1 VTEREVLRFY
11 SPYPPTLSGVSDYSL
26 TLAKYLAR
34 DIDLLSIVK
43 SSEEKDFL
51 KSHELKAE
59 LIDDGATGSGLNIYQ
74 IGNSDAHDYVFNAAL
89 ATPGIVVLH
98 DLHLHGLIKA
108 ATLARNEEDKYR
120 SLMTSEGPSEQLVAA
135 RTLMGDFSPLYSA
148 FVGGYRGLAQA
159 SLCAIVHSDWAANRI
174 RRDNP
179 NVPIHVIPHFCDGM
193 IAADERTSRIR
204 KTRREL
210 GISENAFVLSH
221 FGFATEVKQLDL
233 LIKISLLLQER
244 LDVHLLIAGG
254 GSRELL
260 ASQGALLSAVRY
272 KTITG
277 HVPDQMLND
286 SILASDLVSILRY
299 PSNGE
304 TSGIGARCLSMGR
317 PMLCFD
323 YYAYS
328 DLPRDVAVHIPLDTF
343 SPEAAVEKML
353 PIVSAPDFL
362 AKREAAALRLAEG
375 KMNISR
381 VAASYREVIASC
393 KADGRRSIKE
403 RA

>member
-1 VTEREVLRFY
+1 MTERELLRFF

-26 TLAKYLAR
+26 TVAKHLAR
-34 DIDLLSIVK
+34 DIDVLSVVK
-43 SSEEKDFL
+43 TPEERDFL
-51 KSHELKAE
+51 KSHALEAE
-59 LIDDGATGSGLNIYQ
+59 LIEDCTTGSGLRIYQ

-89 ATPGIVVLH
+89 KTPGILVLH

-108 ATLARNEEDKYR
+108 ATLAHNKENEYR
-120 SLMTSEGPSEQLVAA
+120 SLMTSEGPSEQLVAN

-148 FVGGYRGLAQA
+148 FVEGYRELVKA
-159 SLCAIVHSDWAANRI
+159 SLCVIVHSDWGANCI
-174 RRDNP
+174 RRDNL
-179 NVPIHVIPHFCDGM
+179 NVPVHVVPHFCDGL
-193 IAADERTSRIR
+193 IANAERSGRIR
-204 KTRREL
+204 KTRQEL
-210 GISENAFVLSH
+210 GISERAFVLSH
-221 FGFATEVKQLDL
+221 FGFVTEVKQLDL
-233 LIKISLLLQER
+233 LIEICLLLQER
-244 LDVHLLIAGG
+244 LDIHLLIAGG

-260 ASQGALLSAVRY
+260 ASQAAPLSAVRH
-272 KTITG
+272 KTIVG

-343 SPEAAVEKML
+343 DPETAVEKIL
-353 PIVSAPDFL
+353 PIVTAPDFQ

-375 KMNISR
+375 EMHISR
-381 VAASYREVIASC
+381 VAASYKNVIDSC
-393 KADGRRSIKE
+393 KADRRRSIKGIT
-403 RA
+403 

>member
-1 VTEREVLRFY
+1 VTEVLRFY

-26 TLAKYLAR
+26 TLTKYIAR
-34 DIDLLSIVK
+34 DLDLISVVK
-43 SSEEKDFL
+43 TSEERDFL
-51 KSHELKAE
+51 KSQALKAE
-59 LIDDGATGSGLNIYQ
+59 LVGDSVAGSDLCLYQ

-89 ATPGIVVLH
+89 ARPGIVVLH

-108 ATLARNEEDKYR
+108 AHLPHNDEGTYR
-120 SLMTSEGPSEQLVAA
+120 SFMTSEGPSEQLVAE
-135 RTLMGDFSPLYSA
+135 RMLMGDFNPFYSA
-148 FVGGYRGLAQA
+148 FVAGYRGLVQA
-159 SLCAIVHSDWAANRI
+159 SLCAVVHSDWAANCI
-174 RRDNP
+174 RRDNRDIP
-179 NVPIHVIPHFCDGM
+179 VHVIPHFCDGL
-193 IAADERTSRIR
+193 IAANARTSRIR
-204 KTRREL
+204 RTREKL

-233 LIKISLLLQER
+233 LIKISLLLQDHM
-244 LDVHLLIAGG
+244 DVHLLIAGG
-254 GSRELL
+254 GTRELL
-260 ASQGALLSAVRY
+260 ASQGPLLSAVRH

-286 SILASDLVSILRY
+286 SILASDLISILRY

-343 SPEAAVEKML
+343 SPEAALEKIL
-353 PIVSAPDFL
+353 PIISAPHFL
-362 AKREAAALRLAEG
+362 THREAAALRLAEG
-375 KMNISR
+375 EMNISR
-381 VAASYREVIASC
+381 VAASYRDVIASC
-393 KADGRRSIKE
+393 RADRPSSYKAK
-403 RA
+403 A

>member
-1 VTEREVLRFY
+1 VTERDVLRFF

-34 DIDLLSIVK
+34 EIDLLSIVK
-43 SSEEKDFL
+43 TSQEKEFL
-51 KSHELKAE
+51 KSQDMKAE
-59 LIDDGATGSGLNIYQ
+59 LIEDDMADSGLNIFQ
-74 IGNSDAHDYVFNAAL
+74 IGNSDAHDYIFNAAL
-89 ATPGIVVLH
+89 RTPGIVVLH

-108 ATLARNEEDKYR
+108 ATLAHNEEGRYR
-120 SLMTSEGPSEQLVAA
+120 SLMTSEGPSEQLVAE

-148 FVGGYRGLAQA
+148 FVGGYRGLVQA
-159 SLCAIVHSDWAANRI
+159 SRCVIVHSNWAANCI
-174 RRDNP
+174 RRYNLD
-179 NVPIHVIPHFCDGM
+179 VPVHVIPHFCDGL
-193 IAADERTSRIR
+193 IAGVERSNRIQ

-210 GISENAFVLSH
+210 GISEQAFVLSH
-221 FGFATEVKQLDL
+221 FGFVTEVKQLDL

-254 GSRELL
+254 GSQELL
-260 ASQGALLSAVRY
+260 PEADLSAVRH
-272 KTITG
+272 KTVVG

-343 SPEAAVEKML
+343 NPEAAVEKIF
-353 PIVSAPDFL
+353 PILSAHDFL
-362 AKREAAALRLAEG
+362 AKRETTALRLAEG
-375 KMNISR
+375 EMHISR
-381 VAASYREVIASC
+381 IAASYKDVI
-393 KADGRRSIKE
+393 RSIKS
-403 RA
+403 